1 MAGGGEQNG
10 ENAAAKTGANAATNT
25 AAASG
30 ANSAVNSSSN
40 RNVLKELGG
49 FELIEKVGQGGMGS
63 VFKARQK
70 SLDRIVALKVLPNS
84 IAKNTTFIDRFQ
96 REARASAKL
105 SHPNVV
111 QGIDVGCDSATG
123 LWYFAMEFIDGPNM
137 RQTLKEQK
145 VISER
150 RALEIVRDVARAL
163 EAIAAA
169 GIVHRDIKPDNILI
183 TRNGIVKLA
192 DLGLATQANVE
203 DPTLTQSG
211 QTIGTPYYMA
221 PEQVRGLKD
230 KIDIRSDIYA
240 LGATLFHLVTGQR
253 PFSGNTN
260 AEIMSKHLT
269 DPAPKASDIN
279 PDVSP
284 ACTKL
289 ILRMMAK
296 TIEQRVQTP
305 KELLDLIEQALNPVS
320 KTGPRSAV
328 RTTGPRTPIQTTG
341 PRAAVTGTGRLQP
354 VQPAAKNR
362 PVVTAI
368 SVVLMIGIVTAVL
381 FSISGSNSG
390 SKSVAQANPPAPPA
404 PKSPDAA
411 PVKPANSESAGHPA
425 PSVPTVAAETKE
437 VASVPTGPTGPASPA
452 IVAGKPDKTE
462 AAKLLDAG
470 PKPPAIAPVPPANET
485 VVAKADPPNQKS
497 PVTDV
502 TIGPALPPPPGKEPA
517 KPLPPPEAALELNRT
532 VARAAMQKFTDE
544 FLTLLSQGNRKA
556 AADAMDHA
564 DANEALAPLHDQ
576 LKLCRAMLGWLGELD
591 HAVESGAMKVTTNEG
606 FELRSAAGGGWP
618 IGGKDGFSI
627 SGVKDGTITI
637 ASQGASVPVPISKLS
652 AATYR
657 KLAERGMGEDANAQI
672 RLAFLDILELRA
684 QKRAEPTVLAAAKS
698 ALDKARAAGA
708 PDDQMQFFA
717 DALLEAGKAQAESA
731 AQASWEEIQKLAAG
745 KQHKALAAALDAFE
759 KQHGA
764 TALAKD
770 KTAEIA
776 EFRQTA
782 VQAEMVMAG
791 LVLWLR
797 GDAGVNANN
806 GKVRGW
812 EDQSGKNHVAVQHK
826 AQEQPTVAPEGFN
839 GKPSLHFDGSGQC
852 LTIKDVGPY
861 KSFSIL
867 WTIKPLTTQN
877 FNQCI
882 AGGIAW
888 GQFACHTSNDGS
900 MFIGTSLTSRFGP
913 GELKTGTMTKG
924 VWQQFSYVYENG
936 KAGFYKNGK
945 LLASK
950 KLDPSVWTGFQLGTA
965 DKVYAINGDVSEL
978 AIYDRALPDAER
990 QSVEKHMFTESP
1002 PPKK

>member
-1 MAGGGEQNG
+1 MAGGGEKNS
-10 ENAAAKTGANAATNT
+10 ENAAAQPGANT

-30 ANSAVNSSSN
+30 ANSAVNSTSN

-70 SLDRIVALKVLPNS
+70 SLDRIVALKVLPAS
-84 IAKNTTFIDRFQ
+84 IAKNATFIDRFQ

-111 QGIDVGCDSATG
+111 QGIDVGCDSATQ

-145 VISER
+145 VIPER
-150 RALEIVRDVARAL
+150 RALEIVRDVAKAL

-183 TRNGIVKLA
+183 TRTGVVKLA

-203 DPTLTQSG
+203 DATLTQSG

-253 PFSGNTN
+253 PFTGNTN
-260 AEIMSKHLT
+260 AEIMSRHLT
-269 DPAPKASDIN
+269 DPVPKASDIN

-284 ACTKL
+284 GCTKL
-289 ILRMMAK
+289 IFRMMAK

-305 KELLDLIEQALNPVS
+305 KELLDLIEQTLNPAS

-328 RTTGPRTPIQTTG
+328 RTTGPRAPIQTTG

-354 VQPAAKNR
+354 VQPAAKSR
-362 PVVTAI
+362 PMLTVI
-368 SVVLMIGIVTAVL
+368 SVVLMIGIVTAVV

-390 SKSVAQANPPAPPA
+390 SKNAASANPPSPSPAPA
-404 PKSPDAA
+404 PKSADAA
-411 PVKPANSESAGHPA
+411 PVKPANSESPEHPA
-425 PSVPTVAAETKE
+425 TAAPTAATETKDTTA
-437 VASVPTGPTGPASPA
+437 VPA
-452 IVAGKPDKTE
+452 IAIGKPDKTE

-470 PKPPAIAPVPPANET
+470 PKPPAIVAAPPANET
-485 VVAKADPPNQKS
+485 VVAKADLPNQKS

-502 TIGPALPPPPGKEPA
+502 TIGPAPPPGKEAA
-517 KPLPPPEAALELNRT
+517 KPLPPPEAALELNRN

-556 AADAMDHA
+556 AGDAVDHA
-564 DANEALAPLHDQ
+564 DTDEALAPLRDQ
-576 LKLCRAMLGWLGELD
+576 LKLSRAMLGWLGELD
-591 HAVESGAMKVTTNEG
+591 HAVESGAMKVTPTEG
-606 FELRSAAGGGWP
+606 FELRSAAGGGWT

-657 KLAERGMGEDANAQI
+657 KLAERGMGEDANALT

-684 QKRAEPTVLAAAKS
+684 QKKADPATLTAAKS
-698 ALDKARAAGA
+698 ALDKAKASGA
-708 PDDQMQFFA
+708 PDDQTLFLA
-717 DALLEAGKAQAESA
+717 DALTEAGKAQAESA
-731 AQASWEEIQKLAAG
+731 AQASWEDIQKLAAG
-745 KQHKALAAALDAFE
+745 KQHKPLVAALDAFE

-764 TALAKD
+764 TAFAKD
-770 KTAEIA
+770 KAAEIA
-776 EFRQTA
+776 EFRQSTI
-782 VQAEMVMAG
+782 QAEMVMAG
-791 LVLWLR
+791 LVLWLH
-797 GDAGVNANN
+797 GDAGINANN
-806 GKVRGW
+806 GKVRSW

-826 AQEQPTVAPEGFN
+826 GPEQPTVVPEGFN
-839 GKPSLHFDGSGQC
+839 GKPAIHFDGNSQF
-852 LTIKDVGPY
+852 LTIKDVGPF
-861 KSFSIL
+861 KSYTIL
-867 WTIKPLTTQN
+867 WTIKPMDVRN
-877 FNQCI
+877 FNQQM
-882 AGGIAW
+882 GAW
-888 GQFACHTSNDGS
+888 GQFAFTASGDGS
-900 MFIGTSLTSRFGP
+900 AFVGTSMASRMGP
-913 GELKTGTMTKG
+913 AEGLKAGTVTKG
-924 VWQQFSYVYENG
+924 VWQQFTYVLDNG
-936 KAGFYKNGK
+936 KGSFYKNGK
-945 LLASK
+945 LLGTRKIDLSNWK
-950 KLDPSVWTGFQLGTA
+950 DFQLGA
-965 DKVYAINGDVSEL
+965 PDKNTINGDVSEL
-978 AIYDRALPDAER
+978 AIYDRALPDTER
-990 QSVEKHMFTESP
+990 QSVEKHMFTEP
-1002 PPKK
+1002 PSPKK